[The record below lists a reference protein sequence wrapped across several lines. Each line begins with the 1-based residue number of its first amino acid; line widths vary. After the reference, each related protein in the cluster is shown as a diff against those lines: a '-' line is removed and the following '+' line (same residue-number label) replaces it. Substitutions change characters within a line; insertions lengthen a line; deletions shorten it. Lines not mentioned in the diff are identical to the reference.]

1 MSHLS
6 SSYVVTWFHIDSAAT
21 HTILAPACLRT
32 QLRLDE
38 HAGTFRPVLRAVALF
53 FHPPAN
59 TQIIAK
65 RLMTSPVTFSP
76 HIGSFRGVPP
86 VGRCLTSEAGP
97 PRLRSRSTCRI
108 HPFSTQT
115 FLSFE
120 PLGLFGPTSHRNT
133 WSPSQLLLLR
143 VIPKGCRPFSS
154 RNVNIPCCAPV
165 PRFHP
170 ISGPHSLSF
179 PSDSEYSDARRILYS
194 CITLWCRGVYEPF
207 PLSSYPV
214 SRTLRRKVHFDPTR
228 SVTYHA
234 SRNLAATEVCL
245 ATYIH

>member
-1 MSHLS
+1 M
-6 SSYVVTWFHIDSAAT
+6 VTWFPIDSAAT
-21 HTILAPACLRT
+21 HTILASSCLRT

-38 HAGTFRPVLRAVALF
+38 HAGTFRPVLRAVSLF

-65 RLMTSPVTFSP
+65 RLMTNPVTFSP

-86 VGRCLTSEAGP
+86 IRHRLTSEAGP
-97 PRLRSRSTCRI
+97 PRLRSRSTCCI

-115 FLSFE
+115 TCLSNHLDFSLRHHTGT
-120 PLGLFGPTSHRNT
+120 LGS
-133 WSPSQLLLLR
+133 SSQLLLLR
-143 VIPKGCRPFSS
+143 VIPKDCRPFSS

-179 PSDSEYSDARRILYS
+179 PSDSEYSGARRLLYG
-194 CITLWCRGVYEPF
+194 CLTLWCRGVYEPF

-228 SVTYHA
+228 SATYHA
-234 SRNLAATEVCL
+234 SRNLAATDVCL
-245 ATYIH
+245 ATYMH